1 MAQAA
6 TFYRL
11 EAVFCATN
19 GRSLLQHRSG
29 GFVMKKRR
37 TPETTVIACLDAAYE
52 EAAAGVACV
61 LFTGWDSPEAAATL
75 SRYFALTPAAYEPG
89 AFYKR
94 ELPLLL
100 EILGTA
106 DCAITT
112 IIIDG
117 YVWLGTDARPGLGA
131 VLFSALDGKIPVIG
145 AAKTRFRDDT
155 WSVPVTRGKSGRP
168 LFVTAAGMAAHEAA
182 DAIRTMHGEHRI
194 PTMLNR
200 ADSAARTVLRRGA
213 AAS

>member
-1 MAQAA
+1 M
-6 TFYRL
+6 
-11 EAVFCATN
+11 EIP
-19 GRSLLQHRSG
+19 
-29 GFVMKKRR
+29 R
-37 TPETTVIACLDAAYE
+37 TPETTAIACLDAAYE

-75 SRYFALTPAAYEPG
+75 SRYFALKPAAYEPG

-100 EILGTA
+100 DILGAA
-106 DCAITT
+106 DRAIAT

-117 YVWLGTDARPGLGA
+117 YVWLGSDARPGLGA
-131 VLFSALDGKIPVIG
+131 ILFAALDGKIPVIG

-155 WSVPVTRGKSGRP
+155 WSVPVLRGKSGRP
-168 LFVTAAGMAAHEAA
+168 LFVTAAGMPPHEAA
-182 DAIRTMHGEHRI
+182 EAIRTMHGEHRI

-200 ADSAARTVLRRGA
+200 ADNAARTVLRRGA
-213 AAS
+213 LA